1 MLIGMVRVGIVIM
14 EQPAIIIDEDKVIYE
29 GLIIETSVNT
39 KIIRLSKPENM
50 DGVKAIFRA
59 ADNLN
64 INDKIRIFG
73 QAKELN
79 LTFKN
84 PYLTTWKWLKR
95 LEGVSYEVRGT
106 LISVAPGKNLVH
118 AWRNRLKERIEISG
132 AKYTSVIK
140 ALTIGDTT
148 GLDEDT
154 KTLFLRTGTSHI
166 LAISGSNIGIVTAF
180 FFFIARF
187 LIRRVSV
194 LRHRGDDI
202 KYAALITI
210 PFAFMFMLIA
220 GSGIPI
226 IRATIMITV
235 YMFSLFFERGR
246 NIINTIALSALIILL
261 IYPHSL
267 FTPSFQLTFM
277 SVLFIVIFT
286 EKFFS
291 LIRIV
296 NKMAKW
302 FLFSILTTISATLGT
317 LPIVIYHFYGINPFS
332 VIHNI
337 IAIPLMCI
345 LAMPMSLIGMVLP
358 YGEYILR
365 LAGEILNINMQILK
379 YLNAGYIYPIIR
391 PTLFEIILYFAFA
404 FALIFSRRKLI
415 LALLIFVI
423 MPVSTIHVYLAY
435 EKRFNNN
442 MRINFMDVGIGD
454 SILIEAP
461 KGMRIL
467 IDGGG
472 HYKGD
477 YDTGKSI
484 LTPILLSKK
493 ILTLD
498 YVINTHPHGDHI
510 GGLPY
515 ILQNFNVK
523 QFVAS
528 TYFIKEEKFIEIMKL
543 IRDKGIPVQTWKRGD
558 NYTFKNNMQM
568 LVLNP
573 EPNFS
578 LENLNN
584 ASIVLKVIYKNNT
597 FLLTGDIEKDIEER
611 LILSGT
617 PLKSNVLKIP
627 HHGSKNSNS
636 FAFIRSVK
644 PDIAI
649 LSGGPGIKGLP
660 SEEALQRYKEFSIP
674 LLRTDKNGFI
684 QICSDGNG
692 ISYKVFQK

>member
-1 MLIGMVRVGIVIM
+1 
-14 EQPAIIIDEDKVIYE
+14 
-29 GLIIETSVNT
+29 
-39 KIIRLSKPENM
+39 
-50 DGVKAIFRA
+50 
-59 ADNLN
+59 
-64 INDKIRIFG
+64 
-73 QAKELN
+73 
-79 LTFKN
+79 
-84 PYLTTWKWLKR
+84 
-95 LEGVSYEVRGT
+95 
-106 LISVAPGKNLVH
+106 
-118 AWRNRLKERIEISG
+118 
-132 AKYTSVIK
+132 
-140 ALTIGDTT
+140 
-148 GLDEDT
+148 
-154 KTLFLRTGTSHI
+154 
-166 LAISGSNIGIVTAF
+166 
-180 FFFIARF
+180 
-187 LIRRVSV
+187 
-194 LRHRGDDI
+194 
-202 KYAALITI
+202 
-210 PFAFMFMLIA
+210 MFMLIA

-345 LAMPMSLIGMVLP
+345 LAMPMSLIGIVLP

-442 MRINFMDVGIGD
+442 MRINFIDVGIGD

-493 ILTLD
+493 ILTLN

-510 GGLPY
+510 GGIPY

-523 QFVAS
+523 HFVTS
-528 TYFIKEEKFIEIMKL
+528 TYFIKEEKFIEVMKL
-543 IRDKGIPVQTWKRGD
+543 IKDKGTPVQIWKKGD

-584 ASIVLKVIYKNNT
+584 ASLVLKVIYKNNT
-597 FLLTGDIEKDIEER
+597 FLLAGDIEKDIEER
-611 LILSGT
+611 LILSGV

-674 LLRTDKNGFI
+674 LLRTDKNGFV
-684 QICSDGNG
+684 QICSDGNR
-692 ISYKVFQK
+692 ISYKVFHK

>member
-14 EQPAIIIDEDKVIYE
+14 EQPAIIIDEDKTIYE

-50 DGVKAIFRA
+50 DGVKAIFRT

-95 LEGVSYEVRGT
+95 LEGISYEVRGT

-132 AKYTSVIK
+132 AKYASVIK

-148 GLDEDT
+148 GLDEDI

-442 MRINFMDVGIGD
+442 MRINFIDVGIGD

-493 ILTLD
+493 ILTLN

-510 GGLPY
+510 GGIPY

-523 QFVAS
+523 HFVTS
-528 TYFIKEEKFIEIMKL
+528 TYFIKEEKFIEVMKL
-543 IRDKGIPVQTWKRGD
+543 IKDKGIPVQIWKKGD
-558 NYTFKNNMQM
+558 NYTFKNNMQI
-568 LVLNP
+568 LVFNP
-573 EPNFS
+573 APNFS

-584 ASIVLKVIYKNNT
+584 ASLVLKVIYKNNT
-597 FLLTGDIEKDIEER
+597 FLLAGDIEKDIEER
-611 LILSGT
+611 LILSGV

-674 LLRTDKNGFI
+674 LLRTDKNGFV
-684 QICSDGNG
+684 QICSDGNR
-692 ISYKVFQK
+692 ISYKVFHK

>member
-14 EQPAIIIDEDKVIYE
+14 EQPAIIIDEDKAIYE

-50 DGVKAIFRA
+50 DGVKAIFRT

-95 LEGVSYEVRGT
+95 LEGISYEVRGT

-132 AKYTSVIK
+132 AKYASVIK

-286 EKFFS
+286 EMFFS
-291 LIRIV
+291 LIRIE

-345 LAMPMSLIGMVLP
+345 LAMPMSLIGIVLP

-454 SILIEAP
+454 AILIEAP

-493 ILTLD
+493 ILTLN

-510 GGLPY
+510 GGIPY

-523 QFVAS
+523 RFVTS
-528 TYFIKEEKFIEIMKL
+528 TYFIKEEKFIEVMKL
-543 IRDKGIPVQTWKRGD
+543 IKDKGIPVQIWKKGD
-558 NYTFKNNMQM
+558 NYTFKNNMQI
-568 LVLNP
+568 LVFNP

-584 ASIVLKVIYKNNT
+584 ASLVLKVIYKNNT
-597 FLLTGDIEKDIEER
+597 FLLAGDIEKDIEER
-611 LILSGT
+611 LILSGV

-660 SEEALQRYKEFSIP
+660 SEEALQRYKNLSIP

>member
-1 MLIGMVRVGIVIM
+1 MVRVGIVIM
-14 EQPAIIIDEDKVIYE
+14 EQPAIIIDEDKTIYE

-50 DGVKAIFRA
+50 DGVKAIFRT

-95 LEGVSYEVRGT
+95 LEGISYEVRGT

-132 AKYTSVIK
+132 AKYANVIK

-291 LIRIV
+291 LIKIL

-442 MRINFMDVGIGD
+442 MRINFIDVGIGD

-493 ILTLD
+493 ILTLN

-510 GGLPY
+510 GGIPY

-523 QFVAS
+523 HFVTS
-528 TYFIKEEKFIEIMKL
+528 TYFIKEEKFIEVMKL
-543 IRDKGIPVQTWKRGD
+543 IKDKGIPVQIWKKGD
-558 NYTFKNNMQM
+558 NYTFKNNMQI
-568 LVLNP
+568 LVFNP
-573 EPNFS
+573 APNFS

-584 ASIVLKVIYKNNT
+584 ASLVLKVIYKNNT
-597 FLLTGDIEKDIEER
+597 FLLAGDIEKDIEER
-611 LILSGT
+611 LILSGV

-660 SEEALQRYKEFSIP
+660 SEEALQRYKNLSIP

-684 QICSDGNG
+684 QICSDGNK
-692 ISYKVFQK
+692 ITYKVFQK

>member
-14 EQPAIIIDEDKVIYE
+14 EQPAIIIDEDKAIYE

-39 KIIRLSKPENM
+39 KIIRLYKPENM

-59 ADNLN
+59 ANNLN

-132 AKYTSVIK
+132 AKYASVIK

>member
-39 KIIRLSKPENM
+39 KIIRLYKPENM
-50 DGVKAIFRA
+50 DGVKAIFRT

-95 LEGVSYEVRGT
+95 LEGISYEVRGT

-132 AKYTSVIK
+132 AKYASVIK

-286 EKFFS
+286 EMFFS
-291 LIRIV
+291 LIRIE

-510 GGLPY
+510 GGIPY

-543 IRDKGIPVQTWKRGD
+543 IRDKGIPVQTWKRGG

>member
-1 MLIGMVRVGIVIM
+1 M
-14 EQPAIIIDEDKVIYE
+14 
-29 GLIIETSVNT
+29 
-39 KIIRLSKPENM
+39 
-50 DGVKAIFRA
+50 
-59 ADNLN
+59 
-64 INDKIRIFG
+64 
-73 QAKELN
+73 
-79 LTFKN
+79 
-84 PYLTTWKWLKR
+84 
-95 LEGVSYEVRGT
+95 
-106 LISVAPGKNLVH
+106 
-118 AWRNRLKERIEISG
+118 
-132 AKYTSVIK
+132 
-140 ALTIGDTT
+140 
-148 GLDEDT
+148 
-154 KTLFLRTGTSHI
+154 
-166 LAISGSNIGIVTAF
+166 
-180 FFFIARF
+180 
-187 LIRRVSV
+187 
-194 LRHRGDDI
+194 
-202 KYAALITI
+202 
-210 PFAFMFMLIA
+210 
-220 GSGIPI
+220 
-226 IRATIMITV
+226 
-235 YMFSLFFERGR
+235 
-246 NIINTIALSALIILL
+246 
-261 IYPHSL
+261 
-267 FTPSFQLTFM
+267 
-277 SVLFIVIFT
+277 
-286 EKFFS
+286 
-291 LIRIV
+291 
-296 NKMAKW
+296 
-302 FLFSILTTISATLGT
+302 
-317 LPIVIYHFYGINPFS
+317 
-332 VIHNI
+332 
-337 IAIPLMCI
+337 
-345 LAMPMSLIGMVLP
+345 
-358 YGEYILR
+358 
-365 LAGEILNINMQILK
+365 
-379 YLNAGYIYPIIR
+379 
-391 PTLFEIILYFAFA
+391 
-404 FALIFSRRKLI
+404 FSRRKLI

-442 MRINFMDVGIGD
+442 MRINFIDVGIGD

-523 QFVAS
+523 HFVTS

-543 IRDKGIPVQTWKRGD
+543 IKDKGIPVQIWKKGD
-558 NYTFKNNMQM
+558 NYTFKNNMQI

-584 ASIVLKVIYKNNT
+584 ASLVLKVIYKNNI
-597 FLLTGDIEKDIEER
+597 FLLAGDIEKDIEEK

-684 QICSDGNG
+684 QICSDGNR

>member
-1 MLIGMVRVGIVIM
+1 MVRVGIMIM
-14 EQPAIIIDEDKVIYE
+14 EQPAIIIDEDKAIYE

-50 DGVKAIFRA
+50 DSVKAIFRT

-95 LEGVSYEVRGT
+95 LEGISYEVRGT

-132 AKYTSVIK
+132 AKYASVIK

-235 YMFSLFFERGR
+235 YMLSLFFERGR

-302 FLFSILTTISATLGT
+302 FLFSIFTTISATLGT

-391 PTLFEIILYFAFA
+391 PTLFEMILYFAFA
-404 FALIFSRRKLI
+404 SALMFSRRKLI

-523 QFVAS
+523 HFVTS

-543 IRDKGIPVQTWKRGD
+543 IKDKGIPVQIWKKGD
-558 NYTFKNNMQM
+558 NYTFKNNMQI

-584 ASIVLKVIYKNNT
+584 ASLVLKVIYKNNI
-597 FLLTGDIEKDIEER
+597 FLLAGDIEKDIEEK

-684 QICSDGNG
+684 QICSDGNR